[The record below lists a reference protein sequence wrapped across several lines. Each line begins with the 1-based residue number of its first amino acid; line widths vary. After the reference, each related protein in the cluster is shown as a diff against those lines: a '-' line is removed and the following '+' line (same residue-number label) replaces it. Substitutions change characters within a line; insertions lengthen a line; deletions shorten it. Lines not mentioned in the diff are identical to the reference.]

1 MTRLLPPTALLT
13 ALALSVPAALPGAGA
28 AAPAA
33 PAASAAADLMTR
45 ARLAQATYV
54 IQAPEIRGNPNL
66 LNGEQRE
73 TILRAM
79 KTDSGAAIKRR
90 YPQATVTTDE
100 TAPNAIRVTPILIT
114 PGALLPWLSMGAQ
127 LQLDFPEGR
136 RVILSES
143 HSVLTVYQHQADAAN
158 FVFDSLSKKLP

>member
-1 MTRLLPPTALLT
+1 MTRLLPSTALLT
-13 ALALSVPAALPGAGA
+13 ALALTVPAALPGAG
-28 AAPAA
+28 AA

-90 YPQATVTTDE
+90 YPQATITTDGA
-100 TAPNAIRVTPILIT
+100 TPNAIRVTPILIT

>member
-33 PAASAAADLMTR
+33 PAADLMTR

-90 YPQATVTTDE
+90 YPQATVTTDGA
-100 TAPNAIRVTPILIT
+100 APNAIRVTPILIT

>member
-1 MTRLLPPTALLT
+1 MTRLLPSTALLT
-13 ALALSVPAALPGAGA
+13 ALALTVPAALPGAG
-28 AAPAA
+28 AA

-90 YPQATVTTDE
+90 YPQATITTDGA
-100 TAPNAIRVTPILIT
+100 TPNAIRVTPILIT

-158 FVFDSLSKKLP
+158 FVFDSLSQKLP

>member
-33 PAASAAADLMTR
+33 PATSAADLMTR

-90 YPQATVTTDE
+90 YPQATIATDGA
-100 TAPNAIRVTPILIT
+100 APNAIRVTPILIT